1 MAVACARL
9 LPIGGTSRKYTA
21 RDLGKGMMAGKYRR
35 EPPSL
40 SPAPTPRALS
50 QSRVVP
56 PPRTGW
62 VGTRVEALG
71 TSAWETKASV
81 VCSISVRNRE
91 VSILLWFLR
100 GDVQSLPVRLG
111 RFCVDLPHHGTVLVN
126 QF

>member
-1 MAVACARL
+1 MDVACARL

-21 RDLGKGMMAGKYRR
+21 RDLGKGMMAGKYKREL

-81 VCSISVRNRE
+81 VCGISVRYRE
-91 VSILLWFLR
+91 VPIL
-100 GDVQSLPVRLG
+100 
-111 RFCVDLPHHGTVLVN
+111 
-126 QF
+126 